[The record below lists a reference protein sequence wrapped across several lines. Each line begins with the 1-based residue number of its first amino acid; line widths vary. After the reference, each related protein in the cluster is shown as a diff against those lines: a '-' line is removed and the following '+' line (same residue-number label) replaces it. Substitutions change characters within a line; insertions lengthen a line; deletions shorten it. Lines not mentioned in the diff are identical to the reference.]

1 MLAFA
6 ALFTG
11 FLGGVIVGTIRSSA
25 ERRAFFQMAEDVANL
40 VKYAVDREG

>member
-6 ALFTG
+6 ALFAG

-25 ERRAFFQMAEDVANL
+25 ERRAFFQMAEDVASL
-40 VKYAVDREG
+40 IAMARED